1 MQIEKNRLYS
11 PREVIV
17 ANGGILPLSLS
28 AVYSGMARGEIKSK
42 TIGKR
47 KMIPGGV
54 LLDLVGYSNGSQ
66 D

>member
-11 PREVIV
+11 PREIIV
-17 ANGGILPLSLS
+17 KNGGVLPVSLA
-28 AVYSGMARGEIKSK
+28 AVYKGIDRGEIKCK